1 MKFIGPTVAN
11 QKFFGILGGA
21 LAIGFA
27 LRYWLA
33 FVVFLNQG
41 FAWDMATFAS
51 WMDTIRADG
60 FNAFAVD
67 PGINYPPVFTD
78 VLALLN
84 WLGDTTGISPYLLM
98 KWPSVLADL
107 GIAVVIA
114 IAGRKWFGDR
124 RALVAASAYLL
135 LPITWYDSAIWGQ
148 VDSLAMLPMLIAL
161 VFLIE
166 KKPEWSLVFF
176 VLAVLTKPQG
186 ALILLILLPVMIGQ
200 FIHRELPL
208 KRIATSVAAALVTFT
223 LVGVPWSLESY
234 VAPYSPSAASIPVV
248 GDLLGLAVQYLSTA
262 GMFPVLTANAF
273 NIWAGVG
280 AIPLAQQ
287 IQEGQVF
294 WLTDELP
301 ILGIPAQ
308 AIGGALFLLVAG
320 LIFWLLIKRHSAN
333 QVLLASA
340 LLLVAFFTLPTRV
353 HERYLAQAFA
363 ILALVWVASN
373 SRRILLVLLAIA
385 NTLNLHAILAADLRV
400 ETVSATS
407 APVASGLGSGFL
419 SNQIIA
425 ITGHPP
431 EFYAIEWVRLD
442 VTFARTEWVVWAIIL
457 IHTLAL
463 LVVLRDYLNANDI
476 KFSKRKAN
484 Q

>member
-1 MKFIGPTVAN
+1 MSSRRFYLFLSA
-11 QKFFGILGGA
+11 A
-21 LAIGFA
+21 LAVGFA

-33 FVVFLNQG
+33 FAVFLNQG

-51 WMDTIRADG
+51 WMDTIRSEG
-60 FNAFAVD
+60 FNAFAID

-78 VLALLN
+78 ILALLN
-84 WLGDTTGISPYLLM
+84 WLGDQTGISPYLLM

-114 IAGRKWFGDR
+114 TAGRKCFGEKQ
-124 RALVAASAYLL
+124 ALIGAVAYLL

-148 VDSLAMLPMLIAL
+148 VDSLSMLPMLLSL

-166 KKPEWSLVFF
+166 KKPEWSIVFF

-186 ALILLILLPVMIGQ
+186 ALMLLILLPVLMGQ
-200 FIHRELPL
+200 FINRELRL
-208 KRIATSVAAALVTFT
+208 ARIATSLAAGT
-223 LVGVPWSLESY
+223 LVFAVVAGPWSLESY
-234 VAPYSPSAASIPVV
+234 LAPYSPTLASVPIV
-248 GDLLGLAVQYLSTA
+248 GDLLGLAVQYISTA

-280 AIPLAQQ
+280 NIPLAQQ
-287 IQEGQVF
+287 IQDGHVF
-294 WLTDELP
+294 WLTDEYP
-301 ILGIPAQ
+301 IFGLPAQ
-308 AIGGALFLLVAG
+308 VIGGVLFLTVVG
-320 LIFWLLIKRHSAN
+320 IIFWMLIKRHSPN
-333 QVLLASA
+333 QVLLGSA
-340 LLLVAFFTLPTRV
+340 ALLVAFFALPTRV

-373 SRRILLVLLAIA
+373 SRRIFLAVLAIA
-385 NTLNLHAILAADLRV
+385 NTLNLHAILAADLGV

-407 APVASGLGSGFL
+407 APSAGGVASTGGGFVSDQL
-419 SNQIIA
+419 
-425 ITGHPP
+425 ITLTGQPP

-442 VTFARTEWVVWAIIL
+442 ATFARTEWVVWLIIGIHSLAFVL
-457 IHTLAL
+457 IFADF
-463 LVVLRDYLNANDI
+463 LRAND
-476 KFSKRKAN
+476 KLHFTRRKAT